1 MKPFQSFSTS
11 IAHALPPDQ
20 HRMVSSTAT
29 YISSTAG
36 SKTGQNSSSNGAHPE
51 NSAARNTKNP
61 SSPPNTEATPLS
73 NSMLLN
79 QDSINYDEP
88 ENFLEVEIVNA
99 KTHYSQETNS
109 RDGSITPQYTDYE
122 IVCRTNIPCFKKKV
136 SKVRRRYS
144 DFDYFRKCLIKELAV
159 SGNKASSKIAVPSLP
174 GKIYLSNRFNGDTI
188 EKRRLELQEWL
199 GFVAGHPLLQTGS
212 KVLGRFAQ
220 DDSFVG

>member
-1 MKPFQSFSTS
+1 
-11 IAHALPPDQ
+11 
-20 HRMVSSTAT
+20 MVSSTAT
-29 YISSTAG
+29 YILTAPG
-36 SKTGQNSSSNGAHPE
+36 SCSANNNSSSGAHPE
-51 NSAARNTKNP
+51 GGVAKSTKHTP
-61 SSPPNTEATPLS
+61 TPPNTETAKKTALS
-73 NSMLLN
+73 NSMILN

-88 ENFLEVEIVNA
+88 ENFLEVEIINA
-99 KTHYSQETNS
+99 KTHYSQESNS

-212 KVLGRFAQ
+212 KVLVRFVQ